1 MFTFQFLNDKI
12 LPKLYIPSSTLNID
26 LVAYTKISSTNM
38 PTSLEYHKLKLN
50 NCYCSTQCQCKLIP
64 YAILLCS
71 AISSCTKNGFY
82 TALSSLLFFSL
93 FLKNSIVSKTFKP
106 DALLPLS
113 LSTFKVIVLF
123 IRHLY
128 RVPHGKVDILRWLPW
143 VEICKSDFV

>member
-1 MFTFQFLNDKI
+1 MIKLTV
-12 LPKLYIPSSTLNID
+12 LPKKAIWQFGKIGV
-26 LVAYTKISSTNM
+26 LVNFIIET
-38 PTSLEYHKLKLN
+38 LKLN

-82 TALSSLLFFSL
+82 TALSSLFFLFF
-93 FLKNSIVSKTFKP
+93 FWKNSIVSKTFKP

-113 LSTFKVIVLF
+113 LSTSKVIVLF

-128 RVPHGKVDILRWLPW
+128 RVPHGKVDIL
-143 VEICKSDFV
+143 IFYHSDFV